1 MLGFLRQPKES
12 AAERAIL
19 ERPRIAAF
27 GKLPIR
33 ADFIKLNVSDREI
46 RELDEWVQEGYAL
59 VSRRLNGA
67 QGDAA
72 FPDAG
77 IHHAV
82 FSAQN
87 ERRPVLATI
96 GPGSD
101 QSGRWYPFIVST
113 VAQLPFLK
121 QTQAAVPVIYQRF
134 YADSSTVVSQ
144 RWRTEPLDTLLG
156 CLESLAAQC
165 NQEQRSQVVERELGL
180 LRATSLGCI
189 HALAEE
195 YGDAAVFYQGVC
207 DLLANVIRR
216 GPSRTSW
223 AIQLPLAHGDQAQ
236 ATLVFWLRL
245 IDSVL
250 GRSWSA
256 NYFWNWGSDER
267 PGQLTLFFRRVP
279 PSFLPHLFDPALKD
293 GNVQSVSDMVSEPRQ
308 PSSRARGLAA
318 LEQGSL
324 LDLLSRFVSGG
335 LL

>member
-1 MLGFLRQPKES
+1 MLGFLRQPKET
-12 AAERAIL
+12 AAERAIQ

-33 ADFIKLNVSDREI
+33 ADFIKLNVVDREI

-67 QGDAA
+67 QGGAA
-72 FPDAG
+72 FPHAG

-82 FSAQN
+82 FSAQG
-87 ERRPVLATI
+87 ERRPVLITI

-101 QSGRWYPFIVST
+101 QSGRWYPFIVSM
-113 VAQLPFLK
+113 VAQLPYLK

-134 YADSSTVVSQ
+134 YTDSSAVVGQ

-156 CLESLAAQC
+156 CLESLASQC
-165 NQEQRSQVVERELGL
+165 NQEQRSRVVEKELGL
-180 LRATSLGCI
+180 LRATPLGCV
-189 HALAEE
+189 HLLAEQ

-207 DLLANVIRR
+207 DLLASVMRR
-216 GPSRTSW
+216 GPARTSW
-223 AIQLPLAHGDQAQ
+223 AIRLPLAQGEPAQ

-245 IDSVL
+245 IDSLL

-256 NYFWNWGSDER
+256 NYFWNWGNEER

-279 PSFLPHLFDPALKD
+279 PSFLPHLFDPDLKD

-308 PSSRARGLAA
+308 PSPRARDLAA